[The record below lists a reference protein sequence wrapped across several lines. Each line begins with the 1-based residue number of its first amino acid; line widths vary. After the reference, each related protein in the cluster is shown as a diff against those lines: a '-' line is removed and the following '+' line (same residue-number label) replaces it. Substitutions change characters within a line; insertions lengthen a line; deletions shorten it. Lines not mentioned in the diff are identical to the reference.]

1 MLGGAQEQA
10 RIESESQQGNP
21 SEDDFFMQDEQD
33 EMQDADFCEKS
44 WESVTQTLGI
54 DSFRPLQTSALKII
68 EKGFRSSQTE
78 KKLATVGI
86 VTPTSS
92 GKDLLPLAWA
102 VARSQVAVMLA
113 PFKHLQD
120 EAYANKFHCVSEVFH
135 AGMENTAAN
144 LLIVAFEN
152 AKFVRDPDEFIMF
165 FF

>member
-21 SEDDFFMQDEQD
+21 SEDYFFMQDDQD

-54 DSFRPLQTSALKII
+54 DSFRPLQSSALKII
-68 EKGFRSSQTE
+68 EKAVHASQTE
-78 KKLATVGI
+78 RKMATVGI

-102 VARSQVAVMLA
+102 VFRSQVAVMFA

-120 EAYANKFHCVSEVFH
+120 EAYANKFHCVSEVCR

-152 AKFVRDPDEFIMF
+152 AKFVRDSDEFIM
-165 FF
+165 